1 MLPFTNGVP
10 VLAERY
16 EYGRL
21 YLVPKTDP
29 QSIAPSHAWV
39 VRLYGVRKFI
49 SARFGGK
56 FDGTVDAKIQLQ
68 IQQAVYDAQGY
79 SMRIR

>member
-1 MLPFTNGVP
+1 MLPFRNGVP
-10 VLAERY
+10 LHAERD

-21 YLVPKTDP
+21 HLVPKTDP
-29 QSIAPSHAWV
+29 QPIARPHAWA

-56 FDGTVDAKIQLQ
+56 FDGTVDANIQMQ
-68 IQQAVYDAQGY
+68 IQQAIYDAQGY
-79 SMRIR
+79 GMRIQ